1 MDTTTPRKKVL
12 STPKDWDEWFLAARD
27 YATDLKVWNLVDP
40 DAEHETTHASKPRRP
55 EPKDVR
61 KVRPEALESPQPQE
75 LVDYPDL
82 TSNELTILQLMQKNW
97 EYDYK
102 QWEITDNGLK
112 EFCKHLNE
120 TVSSHH
126 ILTLTAG
133 KTTQIS
139 LYSILKSLKSMLCP
153 SQEMRRQE
161 VLQRYYTL
169 KHYPRGEDLCLWVD
183 KWIRIESELKNARCI
198 ELNSMKSDFMSVNQL
213 VSESYTTTWE
223 DKFHEDSITF
233 VELAQAFRNHYQ
245 RNAYKRH
252 ATRSTFQATLNGKNP
267 EEDKPEV
274 DYGKKKNTRP
284 CLCGEIHRF
293 SQCPYLIP
301 SLCRTNWNEDP
312 DIRRKIDT
320 TLCEKPGLKNAI
332 NVARQGVIIII
343 NSYTAGL

>member
-1 MDTTTPRKKVL
+1 L
-12 STPKDWDEWFLAARD
+12 FLTARD
-27 YATDLKVWNLVDP
+27 YATDLKIWNLVDP

-61 KVRPEALESPQPQE
+61 KVRPEALESRQPQE

-112 EFCKHLNE
+112 EFRKHLNE

-169 KHYPRGEDLCLWVD
+169 KHYPRGEDLCL
-183 KWIRIESELKNARCI
+183 
-198 ELNSMKSDFMSVNQL
+198 
-213 VSESYTTTWE
+213 
-223 DKFHEDSITF
+223 
-233 VELAQAFRNHYQ
+233 
-245 RNAYKRH
+245 
-252 ATRSTFQATLNGKNP
+252 
-267 EEDKPEV
+267 
-274 DYGKKKNTRP
+274 
-284 CLCGEIHRF
+284 
-293 SQCPYLIP
+293 
-301 SLCRTNWNEDP
+301 
-312 DIRRKIDT
+312 
-320 TLCEKPGLKNAI
+320 
-332 NVARQGVIIII
+332 
-343 NSYTAGL
+343 